1 MGTEEIVTPTTTPTT
16 PTTTTTTIIDAY
28 RIVRDPILNLIYVQN
43 CSVTCPVEK
52 ASEEEAKLQAQ
63 GFKIAKD
70 ERDKAIMRMQVI
82 QPPPI
87 TDESHDA
94 QLQYLQDI
102 SDEEFFDLY
111 ISTIEIAK
119 HIVPIQ
125 FAQQYNYYSLDL
137 QHEKDKELL
146 VREIKRIDDE
156 ARQRLIDSPVAKKL
170 TITDIDALKA
180 LQTQELIDNS
190 PTAIAMIEQMKSK
203 VKATTST
210 AAVNTKG

>member
-16 PTTTTTTIIDAY
+16 PTTTTTIIDAY

-43 CSVTCPVEK
+43 WSVTCPVEK

-102 SDEEFFDLY
+102 SDDEFFDLY
-111 ISTIEIAK
+111 LANIEIAK

-125 FAQQYNYYSLDL
+125 FAQQHNYVIDP
-137 QHEKDKELL
+137 QQNQKDKELL
-146 VREIKRIDDE
+146 ISEVKKIDDE
-156 ARQRLIDSPVAKKL
+156 ARSRLLNDSPVATKL
-170 TITDIDALKA
+170 ASTDIDALRA
-180 LQTQELIDNS
+180 LQTKDLVDTA
-190 PTAIAMIEQMKSK
+190 PTAIAIIEQMKAK
-203 VKATTST
+203 VKLDNQSVKA
-210 AAVNTKG
+210 

>member
-1 MGTEEIVTPTTTPTT
+1 MVVVEIGTKIAQQEEPFVT
-16 PTTTTTTIIDAY
+16 IDAY

-43 CSVTCPVEK
+43 QSVTCPVEK

-70 ERDKAIMRMQVI
+70 ERDKAIMRMQII
-82 QPPPI
+82 QPLI
-87 TDESHDA
+87 TDVSHEA

-125 FAQQYNYYSLDL
+125 FAQQYNYYSLDP

-180 LQTQELIDNS
+180 LKTQELIDNS
-190 PTAIAMIEQMKSK
+190 PTTIAMIEQMKSK

>member
-1 MGTEEIVTPTTTPTT
+1 MSIKAPTAKGTGQIVGMVT
-16 PTTTTTTIIDAY
+16 IDAY
-28 RIVRDPILNLIYVQN
+28 RIVRDPIRNLIYVQSW
-43 CSVTCPVEK
+43 SVTCPVEK

-87 TDESHDA
+87 TDESHEA

-111 ISTIEIAK
+111 LANIEIAK

-125 FAQQYNYYSLDL
+125 FAQQHNYFLDP
-137 QHEKDKELL
+137 QQNQKDKELL
-146 VREIKRIDDE
+146 ISEIKKKVDDE
-156 ARQRLIDSPVAKKL
+156 ARARLIDSPVVKAKL
-170 TITDIDALKA
+170 TSTDIDALRA
-180 LQTQELIDNS
+180 LQTKDLVDAT
-190 PTAIAMIEQMKSK
+190 PAVIAVIEQMKTK
-203 VKATTST
+203 VKLGKS
-210 AAVNTKG
+210 VI